1 MSKRNPTPLEW
12 LERLEESTTALA
24 DVTLDTVAVPDF
36 AGRVRAIERVL
47 AEVRRRWNDEAV
59 ADAQDPESEHGPGI
73 ITDPPA
79 DVGRFGGVTR
89 TRVVGEQFRTETYR
103 GPTKRSY
110 NTAAILAGLTASEI
124 LEDVETPTEALMFCI
139 TEGVVTVKWNW
150 QPKQGTG
157 LKRLAEQIGLPMV
170 IVPRDIADDGD
181 LDGPWVGA
189 KPGEEKTRQVPIQVI
204 DDDGKEV
211 K

>member
-12 LERLEESTTALA
+12 LERLEESTAALT

-59 ADAQDPESEHGPGI
+59 ADAKDPEGTPDLAISH
-73 ITDPPA
+73 DPKA
-79 DVGRFGGVTR
+79 EIGRFGGVTR
-89 TRVVGEQFRTETYR
+89 TRVVGDQFRTETYNA
-103 GPTKRSY
+103 PTKRTY
-110 NTAAILAGLTASEI
+110 NTAPILQGI
-124 LEDVETPTEALMFCI
+124 TEALDDIETPIDALKMCI
-139 TEGVVTVKWNW
+139 SEGVVTVKWNW
-150 QPKQGTG
+150 QPKTGTG
-157 LKRLAEQIGLPMV
+157 LKRLAEQIGLPMI

-204 DDDGKEV
+204 DDDGKEIST
-211 K
+211 